1 MRLIFPAFVHV
12 FFLFFFFFQ
21 HFNYVFVAINGDGS
35 ETEEDLMRKLH
46 VFGRIVGLLYGPV
59 INK

>member
-1 MRLIFPAFVHV
+1 M
-12 FFLFFFFFQ
+12 FFFFFFFFQ